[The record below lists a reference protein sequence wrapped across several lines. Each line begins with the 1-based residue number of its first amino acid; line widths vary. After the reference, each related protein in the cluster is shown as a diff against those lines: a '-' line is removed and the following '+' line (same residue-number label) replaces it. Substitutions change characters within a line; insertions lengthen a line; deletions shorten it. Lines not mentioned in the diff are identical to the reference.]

1 MAITRQQAAVLDA
14 DDELAPVRER
24 FALPAGVI
32 YLDGNSLGALPRH
45 VPARLAR
52 AIEDEWGQGLIRS
65 WNDAGWIDAARRTGA
80 RIARLIGAAA
90 DEVSVADSTSVNLF
104 KLMVAW
110 MRQNRGRT
118 VLLTQRGNF
127 PTDLYIAQ
135 SVAELLGASLRY
147 AGPGDDAL
155 LAALDRSVAV
165 LALSHIDYRSGRIQ
179 PMHEICAAARAVGAF
194 TLWDLSHSAG
204 ATEVALDAAGA
215 DFAVG
220 CGYKYLNGGPGAPAF
235 AFAARR
241 HHDRLRQPLS
251 GWLGHEQPF
260 AFAETFAPA
269 PGIDRLQCGT
279 PPMLSLLAL
288 ESALDI
294 FDGVD
299 VAAIRAKSVALG
311 EFFIRLVDNELAPFG
326 FTVVSPRD
334 AATRGSQ
341 VSLAHAQGFSIMQAL
356 IARGIIGDFR
366 APDIVRFGFAPLYV
380 RYVDVFDAVEAAAD
394 VMRTG
399 AWKEPRFAAPKT
411 VT

>member
-65 WNDAGWIDAARRTGA
+65 WNDAGWIDAARQTGA

-104 KLMVAW
+104 KLMVAG

-118 VLLTQRGNF
+118 VLLTQHRNF

-155 LAALDRSVAV
+155 LAALDRSVGV

>member
-104 KLMVAW
+104 KLMVAG

-118 VLLTQRGNF
+118 VLLTQHRNF

-155 LAALDRSVAV
+155 LAALDRSVGV

-311 EFFIRLVDNELAPFG
+311 EFFIRLVNNELAPFG

>member
-14 DDELAPVRER
+14 DDELAPVRES

-104 KLMVAW
+104 KLMVAG

-118 VLLTQRGNF
+118 VLLTQHRNF

-155 LAALDRSVAV
+155 LAALDRSVGV

-399 AWKEPRFAAPKT
+399 AWKEPRYAAPKT

>member
-104 KLMVAW
+104 KLMVAG

-118 VLLTQRGNF
+118 VLLTQHRNF

-155 LAALDRSVAV
+155 LAALDRSVGV

>member
-52 AIEDEWGQGLIRS
+52 AVEDEWGQGLIRS

-104 KLMVAW
+104 KLMVAG

-118 VLLTQRGNF
+118 VLLTQHGNF

-135 SVAELLGASLRY
+135 SVAEMLGISLRY

-155 LAALDRSVAV
+155 LGSLDRSVGV
-165 LALSHIDYRSGRIQ
+165 VALSHIDYRSGRIQ

-204 ATEVALDAAGA
+204 VTEVALDAAGA

-260 AFAETFAPA
+260 TFAETFAPA

-299 VAAIRAKSVALG
+299 VAAMRAKSVALG

-399 AWKEPRFAAPKT
+399 AWKEPRYAAPKT

>member
-80 RIARLIGAAA
+80 TVARLIGAAA

-104 KLMVAW
+104 KLMVAG

-118 VLLTQRGNF
+118 VLLTQRRNF

-155 LAALDRSVAV
+155 LAALDRSVGV